1 MVTSGSTPVAARP
14 VGRTPTGRGLAR
26 LRDGL
31 KNCLPEGS
39 TLPDDVWARRHRGI
53 LVLLWFHVPG
63 LFVFALAQGAG
74 VVHGLV
80 EAAAVGIFAALATLL
95 PRRRRLSTVLAALG
109 LFTGSAVLVHL
120 SGGVIEMHFHYFVM
134 VGVVTLYQDWRPFLI
149 AIAYVVFQH
158 GLAGALAPA
167 SVYNHQSAI
176 DHPWQWAGVHGL
188 FILGLSAAGVAS
200 WRLNESLLRSATDRE
215 EKLSEAQEVARLGSW
230 EWDVV
235 SNRVTW
241 SDELYRLIG
250 AVPGEFPPSYDAFF
264 ERVHPDDREGL
275 AEVVQRALAEGTP
288 YARDFRVV
296 HPNGARRWLNGRGAV
311 TGWADGRATV
321 LSGTVQDVTERK
333 RAEAELRDTLSL
345 LGATLD
351 STADGILVVDLEGG
365 ITSVNRKFVEMWR
378 IPEAVLA
385 SGDDGEAL
393 SFVLDQVRDA
403 DGFLHKVRELYAK
416 PEAESHDTIEFNDGR
431 VFERYSKPQRVGGT
445 TVGRVWSFRDVT
457 QRNRLENELAHQ
469 AFHDPLTDLANQA
482 LFRDRVGHALAQGAR
497 RQGRLGVL
505 FLDLDNFKTV
515 NDSLG
520 HTVGDELLVAVA
532 QRLKDCL
539 RAEDTAARLG
549 GDEFAVLLEHLAT
562 PREASKVADRVI
574 AALSQPFRAAERE
587 VFVGVSIGI
596 AFDDV
601 GITVD
606 QLLRNADLAMYQ
618 AKARGKGRAEC
629 FEAGMHTAA
638 VDRLEMEADLRRAL
652 DREEFTLQYQP
663 IVAVGSGAVSGVEA
677 LVRWRHAER
686 GVLAP
691 ASFIELAEE
700 TGLIVE
706 LGQHVL
712 VTACA
717 QTRHWQLEHPRDP
730 ALSVSVNLS
739 PRQLGHDRLVD
750 DVTDALRRSG
760 LPASSLVLEITEGAM
775 MRDTDAAITKLR
787 ALKALGVRLAV
798 DDFGTG
804 YSSLS
809 YLQRFPIDILK
820 IDRSFVS
827 AMGSGQDKASLAGVI
842 VSLAQTLQL
851 QAVAEGVETGGQLEL
866 LDRIGCDFAQ
876 GYYLSG
882 PMGPVALEELLAE
895 ESAGGTLPTAASA

>member
-1 MVTSGSTPVAARP
+1 M
-14 VGRTPTGRGLAR
+14 
-26 LRDGL
+26 
-31 KNCLPEGS
+31 
-39 TLPDDVWARRHRGI
+39 WARRHRGI
-53 LVLLWFHVPG
+53 LVLLWLHVPG
-63 LFVFALAQGAG
+63 LFLFALWQRAGAA
-74 VVHGLV
+74 HAAL
-80 EAAAVGIFAALATLL
+80 EAAAVALFAGLATILQ
-95 PRRRRLSTVLAALG
+95 PRRRLSTVLAALG

-158 GLAGALAPA
+158 GLAGAVAPA

-176 DHPWQWAGVHGL
+176 EHPWQWAGVHGL
-188 FILGLSAAGVAS
+188 FILGLSAAGVAT

-230 EWDVV
+230 EWDVA
-235 SNRVTW
+235 SNCVTW

-250 AVPGEFPPSYDAFF
+250 AAADEFPPAYEAFF
-264 ERVHPDDREGL
+264 GRVHPEDREGL
-275 AEVVQRALAEGTP
+275 AEVVQRALDDGAA
-288 YARDFRVV
+288 YSRDFRVL
-296 HPNGARRWLNGRGAV
+296 HPDGSVRWLNGRGAV
-311 TGWADGRATV
+311 TRWADGRATV
-321 LSGTVQDVTERK
+321 LSGTAQDITERK

-378 IPEAVLA
+378 IPEPVLA
-385 SGDDGEAL
+385 SGDDGQAL
-393 SFVLDQVRDA
+393 AFVLDQVRDA
-403 DGFLHKVRELYAK
+403 EAFVRKVRELYAQ

-469 AFHDPLTDLANQA
+469 AFHDPLTNLANQA
-482 LFRDRVGHALAQGAR
+482 LFRDRVEHALAKHAR
-497 RQGRLGVL
+497 RRGRLGVL

-532 QRLKDCL
+532 QRLVECL

-549 GDEFAVLLEHLAT
+549 GDEFAVLLEQLAT
-562 PREASKVADRVI
+562 AGEATRVADRVI
-574 AALSQPFRAAERE
+574 AALSQPFRAAGRD

-596 AFDDV
+596 AFDEV
-601 GITVD
+601 GATVD
-606 QLLRNADLAMYQ
+606 QLLRNADLAMYR
-618 AKARGKGRAEC
+618 AKAKGKGRAEC

-652 DREEFTLQYQP
+652 DRQEFTLQYQP
-663 IVAVGSGAVSGVEA
+663 IVAVGSGVVSGVEA

-691 ASFIELAEE
+691 ATFIELAEE

-706 LGQHVL
+706 LGRQVL
-712 VTACA
+712 VAACT
-717 QTRHWQLEHPRDP
+717 QTRRWQLARPRQP
-730 ALSVSVNLS
+730 PLSVSVNLS
-739 PRQLGHDRLVD
+739 PRQLAHDRVVD
-750 DVTDALRRSG
+750 DVTEALRESR
-760 LPASSLVLEITEGAM
+760 LPPSSLILEITEGAM
-775 MRDTDAAITKLR
+775 MHDTDAAITKLR

-827 AMGSGQDKASLAGVI
+827 AMGSGQDKASLARAI

-851 QAVAEGVETGGQLEL
+851 QAVAEGVETAGQLEM
-866 LDRIGCDFAQ
+866 LDGLGCDFAQ
-876 GYYLSG
+876 GYYLSR
-882 PMGPVALEELLAE
+882 PRDPAALEELLAA
-895 ESAGGTLPTAASA
+895 ESAAGALPAAASA